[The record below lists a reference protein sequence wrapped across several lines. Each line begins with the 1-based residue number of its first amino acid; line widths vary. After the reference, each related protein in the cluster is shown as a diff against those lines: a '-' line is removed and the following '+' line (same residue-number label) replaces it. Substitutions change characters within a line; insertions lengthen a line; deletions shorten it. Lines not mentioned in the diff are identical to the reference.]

1 MLVPGAEGCY
11 PPPSQVLVKVT
22 HKIRIGIR
30 EAGSTSGEAAFSD
43 EIRQQPDLTE
53 FNTGIGAETID
64 SSRDS
69 DLVAGHDV
77 VQRLPTT
84 NG

>member
-1 MLVPGAEGCY
+1 MKTWKEL
-11 PPPSQVLVKVT
+11 SDLLVKVT

-53 FNTGIGAETID
+53 FNTSIGAETID
-64 SSRDS
+64 SSWHR
-69 DLVAGHDV
+69 DLVANHDV
-77 VQRLPTT
+77 MQRLPAAHS
-84 NG
+84 